1 MKVNAPTLFPR
12 LRLQSQIQALVR
24 EHGEQVAWQIVE
36 HAIRLEL
43 GAKYPHA
50 DRIHQKEKAPGP

>member
-1 MKVNAPTLFPR
+1 MKVTAPTLFPR
-12 LRLQSQIQALVR
+12 LRLQSQIRSLIR
-24 EHGEQVAWQIVE
+24 EHGEDRAWQIIE